1 MAQLEKS
8 IVLTGIKHCGKS
20 TLGKALAKYYNC
32 PFFDTDDLITELTGK
47 SPRQIYTESGSEG
60 FFAAEAEACKALS
73 EKLAGNIIPA
83 KGSAIIATGGGI
95 CNNGQALSFLRSINC
110 LFVFL
115 QVPETLAADRIVAES
130 VFENG
135 KISNLPA
142 YIAKKNPHTEI
153 DVRNIFHDFYV
164 ERTASYKNIA
174 DLCVT
179 VNSSAVEEN
188 TVLLAGLISENT
200 DINPVV

>member
-1 MAQLEKS
+1 M
-8 IVLTGIKHCGKS
+8 GIKHCGKS

-47 SPRQIYTESGSEG
+47 SPRQIYTESGQDG
-60 FFAAEAEACKALS
+60 FAAAEATACKFLA
-73 EKLAGNIIPA
+73 EKLGRQNDAAQIMP
-83 KGSAIIATGGGI
+83 AIIATGGGI
-95 CNNGQALSFLRSINC
+95 CNNEQALKALRSFNAF
-110 LFVFL
+110 FVFL
-115 QVPETLAADRIVAES
+115 EVSEEIAADRIVAES

-179 VNSSAVEEN
+179 VNSSNIEEN
-188 TVLLAGLISENT
+188 TASIVSLVSDFLKSN
-200 DINPVV
+200 